1 MRAQW
6 ISCSILRPYKHRHVQ
21 LLLPLHGVLFLPQSI
36 NMLEVIFTL
45 AFHKNAP
52 SVTAICHKALSLCAA
67 KQRSRFPAKPDAVL
81 HDAIKKNKKKLQRR
95 G

>member
-1 MRAQW
+1 
-6 ISCSILRPYKHRHVQ
+6 
-21 LLLPLHGVLFLPQSI
+21 
-36 NMLEVIFTL
+36 MLEVIFTL

-95 G
+95 GWKSSEPFEGEVWALFLSAWLTRFKLKQIIVKS